1 MHSRFTLNLR
11 MFDTQVTTQP
21 SLSAEMKTFYED
33 TLIDT
38 AEPKLVHDQFGD
50 KYPIPKNNGKTIEFR
65 KYAALPK
72 ALTPL
77 TEGVTPAGNSL
88 SVTTKEATVNQ
99 FGDYIKMSDMLELT
113 AIDNNV
119 VQATKQLGSQS
130 GRTLDTI
137 TREIVNAG
145 TNVIY
150 ADKADGSEVL
160 SRKALTT
167 DCELTV
173 DTIFRAAAVLKSMNA
188 DGVDGGGF
196 VAIIHPYVAYAV
208 MTNENFID
216 IHKYKNP
223 EDIYEGEIGTI
234 GGVRFVES
242 TEAKIFAE
250 DGCPEF
256 YELTKD
262 TKFVA
267 GKEYYTTSDSGVTYT
282 KASVTTGSS
291 VTASTYYEKHY
302 TAIFSTLVIGA
313 HAYAVTDVT
322 GGGLEHI
329 VKQLG
334 YGDDPLNQRSSV
346 GWKATKTAEI
356 LSDEYMVRIESC
368 VKKFSNKIQAN

>member
-1 MHSRFTLNLR
+1 MHRFLLNLR
-11 MFDTQVTTQP
+11 MFDTQVTTQE

-33 TLIDT
+33 TLIDN

-77 TEGVTPAGNSL
+77 TEGVTPTGNNL
-88 SVTTKEATVNQ
+88 SVSTKEATINQ
-99 FGDYIKMSDMLELT
+99 FGDYIKLSDVLQLT
-113 AIDNNV
+113 TIDDNV
-119 VQATKQLGSQS
+119 VQSTKLLGSQS

-160 SRKALTT
+160 SRKALTL
-167 DCELTV
+167 DSELTV
-173 DTIFRAAAVLKSMNA
+173 DTIFRAVAQLKSMNA
-188 DGVDGGGF
+188 DGISGGEF
-196 VAIIHPYVAYAV
+196 VAIIHPFVSYALMRSDDWV
-208 MTNENFID
+208 S
-216 IHKYKNP
+216 IHQYKNP
-223 EDIYEGEIGTI
+223 ENIYQGEIGTI

-256 YELTKD
+256 YALTKD

-267 GKEYYTTSDSGVTYT
+267 GKTYYTKSSDTYSA
-282 KASVTTGSS
+282 ASVTPGGA
-291 VTASTYYEKHY
+291 VTADTYYEKHY

-329 VKQLG
+329 IKQLG

-368 VKKFSNKIQAN
+368 VKRYSNKIEAN

>member
-1 MHSRFTLNLR
+1 MYRFLLNLR
-11 MFDTQVTTQP
+11 MFDTQVTTQE

-33 TLIDT
+33 TLIDN

-77 TEGVTPAGNSL
+77 TEGVTPTGNSL
-88 SVTTKEATVNQ
+88 SVSTKEATINQ
-99 FGDYIKMSDMLELT
+99 FGDYIKLSDMLQLT
-113 AIDNNV
+113 TIDNNV
-119 VQATKQLGSQS
+119 VQSTKLLGSQS

-160 SRKALTT
+160 SRKALTL
-167 DCELTV
+167 DSELTV
-173 DTIFRAAAVLKSMNA
+173 DTIFRAVAQLKSMNA
-188 DGVDGGGF
+188 DGISGGEF
-196 VAIIHPYVAYAV
+196 VAIIHPFVSYALMRSDDWV
-208 MTNENFID
+208 S
-216 IHKYKNP
+216 IHQYKNP
-223 EDIYEGEIGTI
+223 ENIYQGEIGTI

-256 YELTKD
+256 YSLTKD

-267 GKEYYTTSDSGVTYT
+267 GKTYYTKSSDTYSA
-282 KASVTTGSS
+282 ASVTPGGA
-291 VTASTYYEKHY
+291 VTADTYYEKHY
-302 TAIFSTLVIGA
+302 TAIFSTLVIGS

-329 VKQLG
+329 IKQLG

-368 VKKFSNKIQAN
+368 VKRYSNKIEAN

>member
-1 MHSRFTLNLR
+1 MHRFLLNLR
-11 MFDTQVTTQP
+11 MFDTQVTSQE

-33 TLIDT
+33 TLIDN

-77 TEGVTPAGNSL
+77 TEGVTPTGNNL
-88 SVTTKEATVNQ
+88 SVSTKEATINQ
-99 FGDYIKMSDMLELT
+99 FGDYIKLSDMLQLT
-113 AIDNNV
+113 TIDDNV
-119 VQATKQLGSQS
+119 VQSTKLLGSQS

-160 SRKALTT
+160 SRKALTL
-167 DCELTV
+167 DSELSV
-173 DTIFRAAAVLKSMNA
+173 DTIFRAVAQLKSMNA
-188 DGVDGGGF
+188 DGISGGEF
-196 VAIIHPYVAYAV
+196 VAIIHPFVSYALMRSDDWV
-208 MTNENFID
+208 S
-216 IHKYKNP
+216 IHQYKNP
-223 EDIYEGEIGTI
+223 ENIYQGEIGTI

-256 YELTKD
+256 YALTKD

-267 GKEYYTTSDSGVTYT
+267 GKTYYTKSSETYSA
-282 KASVTTGSS
+282 ASVTPGNS
-291 VTASTYYEKHY
+291 VTADTYYEKHY

-329 VKQLG
+329 IKQLG

-368 VKKFSNKIQAN
+368 VKRYSNKIEAN

>member
-1 MHSRFTLNLR
+1 MHRFLLNLR
-11 MFDTQVTTQP
+11 MFDTQVTTQE

-33 TLIDT
+33 TLIDN

-77 TEGVTPAGNSL
+77 TEGVTPTGNNL
-88 SVTTKEATVNQ
+88 SVSTKEATINQ
-99 FGDYIKMSDMLELT
+99 FGDYIKLSDMLQLT
-113 AIDNNV
+113 TIDDNV
-119 VQATKQLGSQS
+119 VQSTKLLGSQS

-160 SRKALTT
+160 SRKALTL
-167 DCELTV
+167 DSELSV
-173 DTIFRAAAVLKSMNA
+173 DTIFRAVAQLKSMNA
-188 DGVDGGGF
+188 DGISGGEF
-196 VAIIHPYVAYAV
+196 VAIIHPFVSYALMRSDDWV
-208 MTNENFID
+208 S
-216 IHKYKNP
+216 IHQYKNP
-223 EDIYEGEIGTI
+223 ENIYQGEIGTI

-256 YELTKD
+256 YALTKD

-267 GKEYYTTSDSGVTYT
+267 GKTYYTKSSEIYSV
-282 KASVTTGSS
+282 ASVTPGNS
-291 VTASTYYEKHY
+291 VTADTYYEKHY

-329 VKQLG
+329 IKQLG

-368 VKKFSNKIQAN
+368 VKRYSNKIEAN

>member
-1 MHSRFTLNLR
+1 MHRFLLNLR
-11 MFDTQVTTQP
+11 MFDTQVTSQE

-33 TLIDT
+33 TLIDN

-77 TEGVTPAGNSL
+77 TEGVTPTGNNL
-88 SVTTKEATVNQ
+88 SVSTKEATINQ
-99 FGDYIKMSDMLELT
+99 FGDYIKLSDMLQLT
-113 AIDNNV
+113 TIDDNV
-119 VQATKQLGSQS
+119 VQSTKLLGSQS

-160 SRKALTT
+160 SRKALTL
-167 DCELTV
+167 DSELTV
-173 DTIFRAAAVLKSMNA
+173 DTIFRAVAQLKSMNA
-188 DGVDGGGF
+188 DGISGGEF
-196 VAIIHPYVAYAV
+196 VAIIHPFVSYALMRSDDWV
-208 MTNENFID
+208 S
-216 IHKYKNP
+216 IHQYKNP
-223 EDIYEGEIGTI
+223 ENIYQGEIGTI

-256 YELTKD
+256 YALTKD

-267 GKEYYTTSDSGVTYT
+267 GKTYYTKSSEIYSV
-282 KASVTTGSS
+282 ASVTPGNS
-291 VTASTYYEKHY
+291 VTADTYYEKHY

-329 VKQLG
+329 IKQLG

-368 VKKFSNKIQAN
+368 VKRYSNKIEAN

>member
-1 MHSRFTLNLR
+1 MHRFLLNLR
-11 MFDTQVTTQP
+11 MFGTQVTTQE

-33 TLIDT
+33 TLIDN

-77 TEGVTPAGNSL
+77 TEGVTPTGNNL
-88 SVTTKEATVNQ
+88 SVSTKEATINQ
-99 FGDYIKMSDMLELT
+99 FGDYIKLSDMLQLT
-113 AIDNNV
+113 TIDDNV
-119 VQATKQLGSQS
+119 VQSTKLLGSQS

-137 TREIVNAG
+137 TREIINAG

-160 SRKALTT
+160 SRKALTL
-167 DCELTV
+167 DSELSV
-173 DTIFRAAAVLKSMNA
+173 DTIFRAVAQLKSMNA
-188 DGVDGGGF
+188 DGISGGEF
-196 VAIIHPYVAYAV
+196 VAIIHPFVSYALMRSDDWV
-208 MTNENFID
+208 S
-216 IHKYKNP
+216 IHQYKNP
-223 EDIYEGEIGTI
+223 ENIYQGEIGTI

-256 YELTKD
+256 YALTKD

-267 GKEYYTTSDSGVTYT
+267 GKTYYTKSSETYSA
-282 KASVTTGSS
+282 ASVTPGSA
-291 VTASTYYEKHY
+291 VTADTYYEKHY

-329 VKQLG
+329 IKQLG

-368 VKKFSNKIQAN
+368 VKRYSNKIEAN

>member
-1 MHSRFTLNLR
+1 MHRFLLNLR
-11 MFDTQVTTQP
+11 MFDTQVTTQE

-33 TLIDT
+33 TLIDN

-77 TEGVTPAGNSL
+77 TEGVTPTGNNL
-88 SVTTKEATVNQ
+88 SVSTKEATINQ
-99 FGDYIKMSDMLELT
+99 FGDYIKLSDMLQLT
-113 AIDNNV
+113 TIDDNV
-119 VQATKQLGSQS
+119 VQSTKLLGSQS

-160 SRKALTT
+160 SRKALTL
-167 DCELTV
+167 DSELTV
-173 DTIFRAAAVLKSMNA
+173 DTIFRAVAQLKSMNA
-188 DGVDGGGF
+188 DGISGGEF
-196 VAIIHPYVAYAV
+196 VAIIHPFVSYALMRSDDWV
-208 MTNENFID
+208 S
-216 IHKYKNP
+216 IHQYKNP
-223 EDIYEGEIGTI
+223 ENIYQGEIGTI

-256 YELTKD
+256 YALTKD

-267 GKEYYTTSDSGVTYT
+267 GKTYYTKSSETYSV
-282 KASVTTGSS
+282 ASVTPGGS
-291 VTASTYYEKHY
+291 VTAGTYYEKHY

-329 VKQLG
+329 IKQLG

-368 VKKFSNKIQAN
+368 VKRYSNKIEAN

>member
-1 MHSRFTLNLR
+1 MHRFLLNLR
-11 MFDTQVTTQP
+11 MFDTQVTTQE

-33 TLIDT
+33 TLIDN

-77 TEGVTPAGNSL
+77 TEGVTPTGNSL
-88 SVTTKEATVNQ
+88 SVSTKEATINQ
-99 FGDYIKMSDMLELT
+99 FGDYIKLSDMLQLT
-113 AIDNNV
+113 TIDNNV
-119 VQATKQLGSQS
+119 VQSTKLLGSQS

-160 SRKALTT
+160 SRKALTL
-167 DCELTV
+167 DSELTV
-173 DTIFRAAAVLKSMNA
+173 DTIFRAVAQLKSMNA
-188 DGVDGGGF
+188 DGISGGEF
-196 VAIIHPYVAYAV
+196 VAIIHPFVSYALMRSDDWV
-208 MTNENFID
+208 S
-216 IHKYKNP
+216 IHQYKNP
-223 EDIYEGEIGTI
+223 ENIYQGEIGTI

-256 YELTKD
+256 YSLTKD

-267 GKEYYTTSDSGVTYT
+267 GKTYYTKSSDTYSA
-282 KASVTTGSS
+282 ASVTPGGA
-291 VTASTYYEKHY
+291 VTADTYYEKHY
-302 TAIFSTLVIGA
+302 TAIFSTLVIGS

-329 VKQLG
+329 IKQLG

-368 VKKFSNKIQAN
+368 VKRYSNKIEAN

>member
-1 MHSRFTLNLR
+1 
-11 MFDTQVTTQP
+11 MFDTQVTTQE

-33 TLIDT
+33 TLIDN

-77 TEGVTPAGNSL
+77 TEGVTPTGNNL
-88 SVTTKEATVNQ
+88 SVSTKEATINQ
-99 FGDYIKMSDMLELT
+99 FGDYIKLSDMLQLT
-113 AIDNNV
+113 TIDDNV
-119 VQATKQLGSQS
+119 VQSTKLLGSQS

-160 SRKALTT
+160 SRKALTL
-167 DCELTV
+167 DSELSV
-173 DTIFRAAAVLKSMNA
+173 DTIFRAVAQLKSMNA
-188 DGVDGGGF
+188 DGISGSEF
-196 VAIIHPYVAYAV
+196 VAIIHPFVSYALMRSDDWV
-208 MTNENFID
+208 S
-216 IHKYKNP
+216 IHQYKNP
-223 EDIYEGEIGTI
+223 ENIYQGEIGTI

-256 YELTKD
+256 YALTKD

-267 GKEYYTTSDSGVTYT
+267 GKTYYTKSSDTYSA
-282 KASVTTGSS
+282 ASVTPGGA
-291 VTASTYYEKHY
+291 VTADTYYEKHY

-329 VKQLG
+329 IKQLG

-368 VKKFSNKIQAN
+368 VKRYSNKIEAN

>member
-1 MHSRFTLNLR
+1 MHRFLLNLR
-11 MFDTQVTTQP
+11 MFDTQVTSQE

-33 TLIDT
+33 TLIDN

-77 TEGVTPAGNSL
+77 TEGVTPTGNNL
-88 SVTTKEATVNQ
+88 SVSTKEATINQ
-99 FGDYIKMSDMLELT
+99 FGDYIKLSDMLQLT
-113 AIDNNV
+113 TIDDNV
-119 VQATKQLGSQS
+119 VQSTKLLGSQS

-160 SRKALTT
+160 SRKALTL
-167 DCELTV
+167 DSELTV
-173 DTIFRAAAVLKSMNA
+173 DTIFRAVAQLKSMNA
-188 DGVDGGGF
+188 DGISGGEF
-196 VAIIHPYVAYAV
+196 VAIIHPFVSYALMRSDDWV
-208 MTNENFID
+208 S
-216 IHKYKNP
+216 IHQYKNP
-223 EDIYEGEIGTI
+223 ENIYQGEIGTI

-256 YELTKD
+256 YALTKD

-267 GKEYYTTSDSGVTYT
+267 GKTYYTKSSEIYSA
-282 KASVTTGSS
+282 ASVTPGNS
-291 VTASTYYEKHY
+291 VTADTYYEKHY

-329 VKQLG
+329 IKQLG

-368 VKKFSNKIQAN
+368 VKRYSNKIEAN

>member
-1 MHSRFTLNLR
+1 MHRFLLNLR
-11 MFDTQVTTQP
+11 MFDTQVTTQE
-21 SLSAEMKTFYED
+21 SLSPEMKTYYED
-33 TLIDT
+33 TLIDN

-77 TEGVTPAGNSL
+77 TEGVTPTGNNL
-88 SVTTKEATVNQ
+88 SVSTKEATINQ
-99 FGDYIKMSDMLELT
+99 FGDYIKLSDMLQLT
-113 AIDNNV
+113 TIDNNV
-119 VQATKQLGSQS
+119 VQSTKLLGSQS

-160 SRKALTT
+160 SRKALTL
-167 DCELTV
+167 DSELSV
-173 DTIFRAAAVLKSMNA
+173 DTIFRAVAQLKGMNA
-188 DGVDGGGF
+188 DGISGGEF
-196 VAIIHPYVAYAV
+196 VAIIHPFVAYAL
-208 MTNENFID
+208 MTSNDWIS
-216 IHKYKNP
+216 IHQYKNP
-223 EDIYEGEIGTI
+223 EHIYQGEIGTV

-256 YELTKD
+256 YALTKD

-267 GKEYYTTSDSGVTYT
+267 GKTYYTKSSDTYSA
-282 KASVTTGSS
+282 ASVTPGGA
-291 VTASTYYEKHY
+291 VTADTYYEKHY
-302 TAIFSTLVIGA
+302 TAIFSTLVIGS

-368 VKKFSNKIQAN
+368 VKRYSNKIEAN

>member
-1 MHSRFTLNLR
+1 MHNFKLNLR
-11 MFDTQVTTQP
+11 MFDTQVTTQE

-77 TEGVTPAGNSL
+77 TEGVTPVGNNL
-88 SVTTKEATVNQ
+88 SVSTKEATVNQ
-99 FGDYIKMSDMLELT
+99 FGDYIKLSDMLQLT

-150 ADKADGSEVL
+150 ADNADGTEIL

-167 DCELTV
+167 DCEISV
-173 DTIFRAAAVLKSMNA
+173 DTILRAVAQLKSMNA
-188 DGVDGGGF
+188 DGIDGGDF
-196 VAIIHPYVAYAV
+196 VAIIHPYATYAL
-208 MTNENFID
+208 MTSKEWID

-223 EDIYEGEIGTI
+223 ENIYQGEIGTL

-250 DGCPEF
+250 DGSPEF

-267 GKEYYTTSDSGVTYT
+267 GKAYYTKSGSNYSV
-282 KASVTTGSS
+282 ASVSAGDS
-291 VTASTYYEKHY
+291 VTADTYYEKHF
-302 TAIFSTLVIGA
+302 TAVFSTLVIGA

-322 GGGLEHI
+322 GGGLQHI

-368 VKKFSNKIQAN
+368 VKRYSNKIQAN

>member
-1 MHSRFTLNLR
+1 MHRFLLNLR

-21 SLSAEMKTFYED
+21 SLSAEMKTYYED
-33 TLIDT
+33 TLIDN

-99 FGDYIKMSDMLELT
+99 FGDYIKLSDMLQIT
-113 AIDNNV
+113 AIDDNV

-150 ADKADGSEVL
+150 ADKPNGDEVL
-160 SRKALTT
+160 SRKALTL
-167 DCELTV
+167 DSELTV
-173 DTIFRAAAVLKSMNA
+173 DTIFRAVAQLKSMNA
-188 DGVDGGGF
+188 DGISGGEY
-196 VAIIHPYVAYAV
+196 VAIIHPFVAYAL
-208 MTNENFID
+208 MRSDDWIS
-216 IHKYKNP
+216 IHQYKNP
-223 EDIYEGEIGTI
+223 EHIYQGEIGTI

-250 DGCPEF
+250 DGCPE
-256 YELTKD
+256 YYQLTKD

-267 GKEYYTTSDSGVTYT
+267 GKTYYTTSDNTNYAT
-282 KASVTTGSS
+282 ASVTPGAS
-291 VTASTYYEKHY
+291 VTASTYYEKKY
-302 TAIFSTLVIGA
+302 TGIFSTLVIGA

-329 VKQLG
+329 IKQLG

-368 VKKFSNKIQAN
+368 VKKYSNKVEAN

>member
-1 MHSRFTLNLR
+1 MHRFLLNLR
-11 MFDTQVTTQP
+11 MFDTQVTTQE
-21 SLSAEMKTFYED
+21 SLSAEMKTYYED
-33 TLIDT
+33 TLIDN

-77 TEGVTPAGNSL
+77 TEGVTPTGNSL
-88 SVTTKEATVNQ
+88 SVSTKEATINQ
-99 FGDYIKMSDMLELT
+99 FGDYIKLSDMLQLT
-113 AIDNNV
+113 TIDNNV
-119 VQATKQLGSQS
+119 VQSTKLLGSQS

-160 SRKALTT
+160 SRKALTL
-167 DCELTV
+167 DSELTV
-173 DTIFRAAAVLKSMNA
+173 DTIFRAVAQLKNMNA
-188 DGVDGGGF
+188 DGISGGEF
-196 VAIIHPYVAYAV
+196 VAIIHPFVSYALMRSDDWV
-208 MTNENFID
+208 S
-216 IHKYKNP
+216 IHQYKNP
-223 EDIYEGEIGTI
+223 ENIYQGEIGTI

-256 YELTKD
+256 YALTKD

-267 GKEYYTTSDSGVTYT
+267 GKTYYTKSSDTYSA
-282 KASVTTGSS
+282 ASVTPGGA
-291 VTASTYYEKHY
+291 VTADTYYEKHY

-329 VKQLG
+329 IKQLG

-368 VKKFSNKIQAN
+368 VKRYSNKIEAN

>member
-1 MHSRFTLNLR
+1 MHRFLLNLR
-11 MFDTQVTTQP
+11 MFDTQVTTQEA
-21 SLSAEMKTFYED
+21 LSAEMKTFYED
-33 TLIDT
+33 TLIDN

-77 TEGVTPAGNSL
+77 TEGVTPTGNSL
-88 SVTTKEATVNQ
+88 SVSTKEATINQ
-99 FGDYIKMSDMLELT
+99 FGDYIKLSDMLQLT
-113 AIDNNV
+113 TIDDNV
-119 VQATKQLGSQS
+119 VQSTKLLGSQS

-160 SRKALTT
+160 SRKALTL
-167 DCELTV
+167 DSELTV
-173 DTIFRAAAVLKSMNA
+173 DTIFRAVAQLKSMNA
-188 DGVDGGGF
+188 DGISGGEF
-196 VAIIHPYVAYAV
+196 VAIIHPFVSYALMRSDDWV
-208 MTNENFID
+208 S
-216 IHKYKNP
+216 IHQYKNP
-223 EDIYEGEIGTI
+223 ENIYQGEIGTI

-256 YELTKD
+256 YALTKD

-267 GKEYYTTSDSGVTYT
+267 GKTYYTKSSDTYSA
-282 KASVTTGSS
+282 ASVTPGGA
-291 VTASTYYEKHY
+291 VTADTYYEKHY
-302 TAIFSTLVIGA
+302 TAIFSTLVIGS

-329 VKQLG
+329 IKQLG

-368 VKKFSNKIQAN
+368 VKRYSNKIEAN

>member
-1 MHSRFTLNLR
+1 MHRFLLNLR
-11 MFDTQVTTQP
+11 MFDTQVTSQE

-33 TLIDT
+33 TLIDN

-77 TEGVTPAGNSL
+77 TEGVTPTGNNL
-88 SVTTKEATVNQ
+88 SVSTKEATINQ
-99 FGDYIKMSDMLELT
+99 FGDYIKLSDMLQLT
-113 AIDNNV
+113 TIDDNV
-119 VQATKQLGSQS
+119 VQSTKLLGSQS

-160 SRKALTT
+160 SRKALTL
-167 DCELTV
+167 DSELSV
-173 DTIFRAAAVLKSMNA
+173 DTIFRAVAQLKSMNA
-188 DGVDGGGF
+188 DGISGGEF
-196 VAIIHPYVAYAV
+196 VAIIHPFVSYALMRSDDWV
-208 MTNENFID
+208 S
-216 IHKYKNP
+216 IHQYKNP
-223 EDIYEGEIGTI
+223 ENIYQGEIGTI

-256 YELTKD
+256 YALTKD

-267 GKEYYTTSDSGVTYT
+267 GKTYYTKSSETYSP
-282 KASVTTGSS
+282 ASVTPGSS
-291 VTASTYYEKHY
+291 VTADTYYEKHY

-329 VKQLG
+329 IKQLG

-368 VKKFSNKIQAN
+368 VKRYSNKIEAN

>member
-1 MHSRFTLNLR
+1 MHRFLLNLR
-11 MFDTQVTTQP
+11 MFDTQVTTQE

-33 TLIDT
+33 TLIDN

-77 TEGVTPAGNSL
+77 TEGVTPTGNNL
-88 SVTTKEATVNQ
+88 SVSTKEATINQ
-99 FGDYIKMSDMLELT
+99 FGDYIKLSDMLQLT
-113 AIDNNV
+113 TIDDNV
-119 VQATKQLGSQS
+119 VQSTKLLGSQS

-160 SRKALTT
+160 SRKALTL
-167 DCELTV
+167 DSELTV
-173 DTIFRAAAVLKSMNA
+173 DTIFRAVAQLKSMNA
-188 DGVDGGGF
+188 DGISGGEF
-196 VAIIHPYVAYAV
+196 VAIIHPFVSYALMRSDDWV
-208 MTNENFID
+208 S
-216 IHKYKNP
+216 IHQYKNP
-223 EDIYEGEIGTI
+223 ENIYQGEIGTI

-256 YELTKD
+256 YALTKD

-267 GKEYYTTSDSGVTYT
+267 GKTYYTKSSDTYSA
-282 KASVTTGSS
+282 ASVTPGGA
-291 VTASTYYEKHY
+291 VTADTYYEKHY
-302 TAIFSTLVIGA
+302 TAIFSTLVIGS

-329 VKQLG
+329 IKQLG

-368 VKKFSNKIQAN
+368 VKRYSNKIEAN

>member
-1 MHSRFTLNLR
+1 
-11 MFDTQVTTQP
+11 MFDTQVTTQE
-21 SLSAEMKTFYED
+21 SLSAEMKTYYED
-33 TLIDT
+33 TLIDN

-77 TEGVTPAGNSL
+77 TEGVTPTGNSL
-88 SVTTKEATVNQ
+88 SVSTKEATINQ
-99 FGDYIKMSDMLELT
+99 FGDYIKLSDMLQLT
-113 AIDNNV
+113 TIDNNV
-119 VQATKQLGSQS
+119 VQSTKLLGSQS

-160 SRKALTT
+160 SRKALTL
-167 DCELTV
+167 DSELTV
-173 DTIFRAAAVLKSMNA
+173 DTIFRAVAQLKSMNA
-188 DGVDGGGF
+188 DGISGGEF
-196 VAIIHPYVAYAV
+196 VAIIHPFVSYALMRSDDWV
-208 MTNENFID
+208 S
-216 IHKYKNP
+216 IHQYKNP
-223 EDIYEGEIGTI
+223 ENIYQGEIGTI

-256 YELTKD
+256 YALTKD

-267 GKEYYTTSDSGVTYT
+267 GKTYYTKSSDTYSA
-282 KASVTTGSS
+282 ASVTPGGA
-291 VTASTYYEKHY
+291 VTADTYYEKHY

-329 VKQLG
+329 IKQLG

-368 VKKFSNKIQAN
+368 VKRYSNKIEAN

>member
-1 MHSRFTLNLR
+1 MHRFLLNLR
-11 MFDTQVTTQP
+11 MFDTQVTTQE

-33 TLIDT
+33 TLIDN

-77 TEGVTPAGNSL
+77 TEGVTPTGNNL
-88 SVTTKEATVNQ
+88 SVSTKEATINQ
-99 FGDYIKMSDMLELT
+99 FGDYIKLSDMLQLT
-113 AIDNNV
+113 TIDDNV
-119 VQATKQLGSQS
+119 VQSTKLLGSQS

-160 SRKALTT
+160 SRKALTL
-167 DCELTV
+167 DSELTV
-173 DTIFRAAAVLKSMNA
+173 DTIFRAVAQLKSMNA
-188 DGVDGGGF
+188 DGISGGEF
-196 VAIIHPYVAYAV
+196 VAIIHPFVSYALMRSDDWV
-208 MTNENFID
+208 S
-216 IHKYKNP
+216 IHQYKNP
-223 EDIYEGEIGTI
+223 ENIYQGEIGTI

-256 YELTKD
+256 YTLTKD
-262 TKFVA
+262 TKFVS
-267 GKEYYTTSDSGVTYT
+267 GKTYYTKSSETYSV
-282 KASVTTGSS
+282 ASVTPGSS
-291 VTASTYYEKHY
+291 VTADTYYEKHY

-329 VKQLG
+329 IKQLG

-368 VKKFSNKIQAN
+368 VKRYSNKIEAN

>member
-1 MHSRFTLNLR
+1 MHRFLLNLR
-11 MFDTQVTTQP
+11 MFDTQVTTQE
-21 SLSAEMKTFYED
+21 SLSAEMKTYYED
-33 TLIDT
+33 TLIDN

-77 TEGVTPAGNSL
+77 TEGVTPTGNSL
-88 SVTTKEATVNQ
+88 SVSTKEATINQ
-99 FGDYIKMSDMLELT
+99 FGDYIKLSDMLQLT
-113 AIDNNV
+113 TIDNNV
-119 VQATKQLGSQS
+119 VQSTKLLGSQS

-160 SRKALTT
+160 SRKALTL
-167 DCELTV
+167 DSELTV
-173 DTIFRAAAVLKSMNA
+173 DTIFRAVAQLKSMNA
-188 DGVDGGGF
+188 DGISGGEF
-196 VAIIHPYVAYAV
+196 VAIIHPFVSYALMRSDDWV
-208 MTNENFID
+208 S
-216 IHKYKNP
+216 IHQYKNP
-223 EDIYEGEIGTI
+223 ENIHQGEIGTI

-256 YELTKD
+256 YALTKD

-267 GKEYYTTSDSGVTYT
+267 GKTYYTKSSDTYSA
-282 KASVTTGSS
+282 ASVTPGGA
-291 VTASTYYEKHY
+291 VTADTYYEKHY

-329 VKQLG
+329 IKQLG

-368 VKKFSNKIQAN
+368 VKRYSNKIEAN

>member
-1 MHSRFTLNLR
+1 MHRFLLNLS
-11 MFDTQVTTQP
+11 MFDTQVTTQE
-21 SLSAEMKTFYED
+21 SLSAEMKTYYED
-33 TLIDT
+33 TLIDN

-77 TEGVTPAGNSL
+77 TEGVTPTGNSL
-88 SVTTKEATVNQ
+88 SVSTKEATINQ
-99 FGDYIKMSDMLELT
+99 FGDYIKLSDMLQLT
-113 AIDNNV
+113 TIDNNV
-119 VQATKQLGSQS
+119 LQSTKLLGSQS

-160 SRKALTT
+160 SRKALTL
-167 DCELTV
+167 DSELTV
-173 DTIFRAAAVLKSMNA
+173 DTIFRAVAQLKSMNA
-188 DGVDGGGF
+188 DGISGGEF
-196 VAIIHPYVAYAV
+196 VAIIHPFVSYAL
-208 MTNENFID
+208 MTSD
-216 IHKYKNP
+216 DWVSIHQYKNP
-223 EDIYEGEIGTI
+223 ENIYRGEIGTI

-256 YELTKD
+256 YALTKD

-267 GKEYYTTSDSGVTYT
+267 GKTYYTKSSDTYSA
-282 KASVTTGSS
+282 ASVTPGGA
-291 VTASTYYEKHY
+291 VTADTYYEKHY
-302 TAIFSTLVIGA
+302 TAIFSTLVIGS

-329 VKQLG
+329 IKQLG

-368 VKKFSNKIQAN
+368 VKRYSNKIEAN

>member
-1 MHSRFTLNLR
+1 MHRFLLNLR
-11 MFDTQVTTQP
+11 MFDTQVTTQE
-21 SLSAEMKTFYED
+21 SLSAEMKTYYED
-33 TLIDT
+33 TLIDN

-77 TEGVTPAGNSL
+77 TEGVTPTGNSL
-88 SVTTKEATVNQ
+88 SVSTKEATINQ
-99 FGDYIKMSDMLELT
+99 FGDYIKLSDMLQLT
-113 AIDNNV
+113 TIDNNV
-119 VQATKQLGSQS
+119 VQSTKLLGSQS

-160 SRKALTT
+160 SRKALTL
-167 DCELTV
+167 DSELTV
-173 DTIFRAAAVLKSMNA
+173 DTIFRAVAQLKSMNA
-188 DGVDGGGF
+188 DGISGGEF
-196 VAIIHPYVAYAV
+196 VAIIHPFVSYALMRSDDWV
-208 MTNENFID
+208 S
-216 IHKYKNP
+216 IHQYKNP
-223 EDIYEGEIGTI
+223 ENIYQGEIGTI

-256 YELTKD
+256 YALTKD
-262 TKFVA
+262 TKFIA
-267 GKEYYTTSDSGVTYT
+267 GKTYYTKSSDTYSA
-282 KASVTTGSS
+282 ASVTPGGA
-291 VTASTYYEKHY
+291 VTADTYYEKHY

-329 VKQLG
+329 IKQLG

-368 VKKFSNKIQAN
+368 VKRYSNKIEAN

>member
-1 MHSRFTLNLR
+1 MHRFLLNLR
-11 MFDTQVTTQP
+11 MFDTQVTTQE
-21 SLSAEMKTFYED
+21 SLSAEMKTYYED
-33 TLIDT
+33 TLIDN

-77 TEGVTPAGNSL
+77 TEGVTPTGNSL
-88 SVTTKEATVNQ
+88 SVSTKEATINQ
-99 FGDYIKMSDMLELT
+99 FGDYIKLSDMLQLT
-113 AIDNNV
+113 TIDNNV
-119 VQATKQLGSQS
+119 VQSTKLLGSQS

-160 SRKALTT
+160 SRKALTL
-167 DCELTV
+167 DSELTV
-173 DTIFRAAAVLKSMNA
+173 DTIFRAVAQLKSMNA
-188 DGVDGGGF
+188 DGISGGEF
-196 VAIIHPYVAYAV
+196 VAIIHPFVSYALMRSDDWV
-208 MTNENFID
+208 S
-216 IHKYKNP
+216 IHQYKNP
-223 EDIYEGEIGTI
+223 ENIYQGEIGTI

-256 YELTKD
+256 YALTKD

-267 GKEYYTTSDSGVTYT
+267 GKTYYTKSSDTYSA
-282 KASVTTGSS
+282 ASVTPGGA
-291 VTASTYYEKHY
+291 VTADIYYEKHY

-329 VKQLG
+329 IKQLG

-368 VKKFSNKIQAN
+368 VKRYSNKIEAN

>member
-1 MHSRFTLNLR
+1 MHRFLLNLR
-11 MFDTQVTTQP
+11 MFDTQVTTQE
-21 SLSAEMKTFYED
+21 SLSPEMKTYYED
-33 TLIDT
+33 TLIDN

-77 TEGVTPAGNSL
+77 TEGVTPTGNSL
-88 SVTTKEATVNQ
+88 SVSTKEATINQ
-99 FGDYIKMSDMLELT
+99 FGDYIKLSDMLQLT
-113 AIDNNV
+113 TIYNNV
-119 VQATKQLGSQS
+119 IQSTKLLGSQS

-160 SRKALTT
+160 SRKALTL
-167 DCELTV
+167 DSELSV
-173 DTIFRAAAVLKSMNA
+173 DTIFRAVAQLKSMNA
-188 DGVDGGGF
+188 DGISGGEF
-196 VAIIHPYVAYAV
+196 VAIIHPFVSYALMRSDDWV
-208 MTNENFID
+208 S
-216 IHKYKNP
+216 IHQYKNP
-223 EDIYEGEIGTI
+223 ENIYRGEIGTI

-256 YELTKD
+256 YSLTKD

-267 GKEYYTTSDSGVTYT
+267 GKTYYTKSGETYSA
-282 KASVTTGSS
+282 ASVTPGSA
-291 VTASTYYEKHY
+291 VVADTYYEKHY
-302 TAIFSTLVIGA
+302 TAIFSTLVIGS

-329 VKQLG
+329 IKQLG

-368 VKKFSNKIQAN
+368 VKRYSNKIEAN

>member
-1 MHSRFTLNLR
+1 MHRFLLNLR
-11 MFDTQVTTQP
+11 MFDTQVTTQE

-33 TLIDT
+33 TLIDN

-77 TEGVTPAGNSL
+77 TEGVTPTGNNL
-88 SVTTKEATVNQ
+88 SVSTKEATINQ
-99 FGDYIKMSDMLELT
+99 FGDYIKLSDMLQLT
-113 AIDNNV
+113 TIDDNV
-119 VQATKQLGSQS
+119 VQSTKLLGSQS

-160 SRKALTT
+160 SRKALTL
-167 DCELTV
+167 DSELSV
-173 DTIFRAAAVLKSMNA
+173 DTIFRAVAQLKSMNA
-188 DGVDGGGF
+188 DGISGGEF
-196 VAIIHPYVAYAV
+196 VAIIHPFVSYALMRSDDWV
-208 MTNENFID
+208 S
-216 IHKYKNP
+216 IHQYKNP
-223 EDIYEGEIGTI
+223 ENIYQGEIGTI

-256 YELTKD
+256 YALTKD

-267 GKEYYTTSDSGVTYT
+267 GKKYYTKSSEKYSA
-282 KASVTTGSS
+282 ASVTPGSA
-291 VTASTYYEKHY
+291 VTADTYYEKHY

-313 HAYAVTDVT
+313 HAYAVTEVS
-322 GGGLEHI
+322 GGGLQHI

-334 YGDDPLNQRSSV
+334 YGDDPLNQRASV
-346 GWKATKTAEI
+346 GWKAVRTAEI

-368 VKKFSNKIQAN
+368 SPVYSEKTAAN

>member
-1 MHSRFTLNLR
+1 MHRFLLNLR
-11 MFDTQVTTQP
+11 MFDTQVTSQG

-33 TLIDT
+33 TLIDN

-77 TEGVTPAGNSL
+77 TEGVTPTGNNL
-88 SVTTKEATVNQ
+88 SVSTKEATINQ
-99 FGDYIKMSDMLELT
+99 FGDYIKLSDMLQLT
-113 AIDNNV
+113 TIDDNV
-119 VQATKQLGSQS
+119 VQSTKLLGSQS

-160 SRKALTT
+160 SRKALTL
-167 DCELTV
+167 DSELSV
-173 DTIFRAAAVLKSMNA
+173 DTIFRAVAQLKSMNA
-188 DGVDGGGF
+188 DGISGGEF
-196 VAIIHPYVAYAV
+196 VAIIHPFVSYALMRSDDWV
-208 MTNENFID
+208 S
-216 IHKYKNP
+216 IHQYKNP
-223 EDIYEGEIGTI
+223 ENIYQGEIGTI

-256 YELTKD
+256 YALTKD

-267 GKEYYTTSDSGVTYT
+267 GKTYYTKSSETYSA
-282 KASVTTGSS
+282 ASVTPGNS
-291 VTASTYYEKHY
+291 VTADTYYEKHY

-329 VKQLG
+329 IKQLG

-368 VKKFSNKIQAN
+368 VKRYSNKIEAN

>member
-1 MHSRFTLNLR
+1 MHRFLLNLR
-11 MFDTQVTTQP
+11 MFDTQVTTQE

-33 TLIDT
+33 TLIDN

-77 TEGVTPAGNSL
+77 TEGVTPTGNNL
-88 SVTTKEATVNQ
+88 SVSTKEATINQ
-99 FGDYIKMSDMLELT
+99 FGDYIKLSDMLQLT
-113 AIDNNV
+113 TIDDNV
-119 VQATKQLGSQS
+119 VQSTKLLGSQS

-160 SRKALTT
+160 SRKALTL
-167 DCELTV
+167 DSELSV
-173 DTIFRAAAVLKSMNA
+173 DTIFRAVAQLKSMNA
-188 DGVDGGGF
+188 DGISGSEF
-196 VAIIHPYVAYAV
+196 VAIIHPFVSYALMRSDDWV
-208 MTNENFID
+208 S
-216 IHKYKNP
+216 IHQYKNP
-223 EDIYEGEIGTI
+223 ENIYQGEIGTI

-256 YELTKD
+256 YALTKD

-267 GKEYYTTSDSGVTYT
+267 GKTYYTKSSDTYSA
-282 KASVTTGSS
+282 ASVTPGGA
-291 VTASTYYEKHY
+291 VTADTYYEKHY

-329 VKQLG
+329 IKQLG

-368 VKKFSNKIQAN
+368 VKRYSNKIEAN

>member
-1 MHSRFTLNLR
+1 MYRFLLNLH
-11 MFDTQVTTQP
+11 MFDTQVTTQE

-33 TLIDT
+33 TLIDN

-77 TEGVTPAGNSL
+77 TEGVTPTGNNL
-88 SVTTKEATVNQ
+88 SVSTKEATINQ
-99 FGDYIKMSDMLELT
+99 FGDYIKLSDMLQLT
-113 AIDNNV
+113 TIDNNV
-119 VQATKQLGSQS
+119 VQSTKLLGSQS

-160 SRKALTT
+160 SRKALTL
-167 DCELTV
+167 DSELTV
-173 DTIFRAAAVLKSMNA
+173 DTIFRAVAQLKSMNA
-188 DGVDGGGF
+188 DGISGGEF
-196 VAIIHPYVAYAV
+196 VAIIHPFVSYALMRSDDWV
-208 MTNENFID
+208 S
-216 IHKYKNP
+216 IHQYKNP
-223 EDIYEGEIGTI
+223 ENIYQGEIGTI

-256 YELTKD
+256 YALTKD

-267 GKEYYTTSDSGVTYT
+267 GKTYYTKSSDTYSA
-282 KASVTTGSS
+282 ASVTPGGA
-291 VTASTYYEKHY
+291 VTADTYYEKHY
-302 TAIFSTLVIGA
+302 TAIFSTLVIGS

-329 VKQLG
+329 IKQLG

-368 VKKFSNKIQAN
+368 VKRYSNKIEAN

>member
-1 MHSRFTLNLR
+1 MHRFLLNLR
-11 MFDTQVTTQP
+11 MFDTQVTSQE

-33 TLIDT
+33 TLIDN

-77 TEGVTPAGNSL
+77 TEGVTPTGNNL
-88 SVTTKEATVNQ
+88 SVSTKEATINQ
-99 FGDYIKMSDMLELT
+99 FGDYIKLSDMLQLT
-113 AIDNNV
+113 TIDDNV
-119 VQATKQLGSQS
+119 VQSTKLLGSQS

-160 SRKALTT
+160 SRKALTL
-167 DCELTV
+167 DSELTV
-173 DTIFRAAAVLKSMNA
+173 DTIFRAVAQLKSMNA
-188 DGVDGGGF
+188 DGISGGEF
-196 VAIIHPYVAYAV
+196 VAIIHPFVSYALMRSDDWV
-208 MTNENFID
+208 S
-216 IHKYKNP
+216 IHQYKNP
-223 EDIYEGEIGTI
+223 ENIYQGEIGTI

-256 YELTKD
+256 YALTKD

-267 GKEYYTTSDSGVTYT
+267 GKTYYTKSSETYSA
-282 KASVTTGSS
+282 ASVTPGSS
-291 VTASTYYEKHY
+291 VTADTYYEKHY

-329 VKQLG
+329 IKQLG
-334 YGDDPLNQRSSV
+334 YGDDPLNQRASV

-368 VKKFSNKIQAN
+368 VKRYSNKIEAN

>member
-1 MHSRFTLNLR
+1 MHRFLLNLR
-11 MFDTQVTTQP
+11 MFDTQVTTQE

-33 TLIDT
+33 TLIDN

-77 TEGVTPAGNSL
+77 TEGVTPTGNNL
-88 SVTTKEATVNQ
+88 SVSTKEATINQ
-99 FGDYIKMSDMLELT
+99 FGDYIKLSDMLQLT
-113 AIDNNV
+113 TIDDNV
-119 VQATKQLGSQS
+119 VQSTKLLGSQS

-160 SRKALTT
+160 SRKALTL
-167 DCELTV
+167 DSELTV
-173 DTIFRAAAVLKSMNA
+173 DTIFRAVAQLKSMNA
-188 DGVDGGGF
+188 DGISGGEF
-196 VAIIHPYVAYAV
+196 VAIIHPFVSYALMRSDDWV
-208 MTNENFID
+208 S
-216 IHKYKNP
+216 IHQYKNP
-223 EDIYEGEIGTI
+223 ENIYQGEIGTI

-256 YELTKD
+256 YALTKD

-267 GKEYYTTSDSGVTYT
+267 VKTYYTKSSDTYAA
-282 KASVTTGSS
+282 ASVTPGSA
-291 VTASTYYEKHY
+291 VTADTYYEKHY
-302 TAIFSTLVIGA
+302 TAIFSTLVIGS

-329 VKQLG
+329 IKQLG

-368 VKKFSNKIQAN
+368 VKRYSNKIEAN

>member
-1 MHSRFTLNLR
+1 MHRFLLNLR
-11 MFDTQVTTQP
+11 MFDTQVTTQE

-33 TLIDT
+33 TLIDN

-77 TEGVTPAGNSL
+77 TEGVTPTGNNL
-88 SVTTKEATVNQ
+88 SVSTKEATINQ
-99 FGDYIKMSDMLELT
+99 FGDYIKLSDMLQLT
-113 AIDNNV
+113 TIDDNV
-119 VQATKQLGSQS
+119 VQSTKLLGSQS

-160 SRKALTT
+160 SRKALTL
-167 DCELTV
+167 DSELTV
-173 DTIFRAAAVLKSMNA
+173 DTIFRAVAQLKSMNA
-188 DGVDGGGF
+188 DGISGGEF
-196 VAIIHPYVAYAV
+196 VAIIHPFVSYALMRSDDWV
-208 MTNENFID
+208 S
-216 IHKYKNP
+216 IHQYKNP
-223 EDIYEGEIGTI
+223 ENIYQGEIGTI

-256 YELTKD
+256 YALTKD

-267 GKEYYTTSDSGVTYT
+267 GKTYYTKSSDTYSA
-282 KASVTTGSS
+282 ASVTPGGA
-291 VTASTYYEKHY
+291 VTADTYYEKHY
-302 TAIFSTLVIGA
+302 TAIFSTLVIGS

-329 VKQLG
+329 IKQLG

-368 VKKFSNKIQAN
+368 VKRYSNKVEAN